1 MILCYNFWLQ
11 NSRKFLISC
20 CQQTYSNMSFFQ
32 PKFLNTSQPS
42 TIYQSAFD
50 GSRKTVLIVH
60 GFIDTGFVHWVRV
73 SGRYLSKHFQ
83 IRVLSLYRILI
94 TNLMF
99 LRIPLQELSSKLLS
113 YHDLNVISVD
123 WGGGSASM
131 YSTSAANTRVVGLEV
146 AHLINF
152 LKVNW
157 RCFDMLIYP
166 D

>member
-1 MILCYNFWLQ
+1 
-11 NSRKFLISC
+11 
-20 CQQTYSNMSFFQ
+20 MSFFQ

-42 TIYQSAFD
+42 TIYQSAYD

-73 SGRYLSKHFQ
+73 SGRYLSRHKKIF
-83 IRVLSLYRILI
+83 VLMSHYLP
-94 TNLMF
+94 NF
-99 LRIPLQELSSKLLS
+99 LCIPLQELSSKLLS

-152 LKVNW
+152 LKVN
-157 RCFDMLIYP
+157 
-166 D
+166 